1 MRISPTRPKTP
12 FIPVDVIE
20 IGDSDD
26 ESTGRPRSLSILSED
41 IEEMF
46 GTAKV
51 VPKAD
56 PDNQVAEMHL
66 DFELESIEQPVAEIE
81 IPRKESMDPV
91 GPIPSTHPAPSPS
104 AVTNT
109 ERQTL
114 SVRVIEPEASSDL
127 SSAPNSPLTPIPS
140 PIAPAQSDPSL
151 DATETDALAFQE
163 PIFFNNFRLPL
174 TFHIVA
180 LSTAKTE
187 LEDMIR
193 VSTLVRGRCGVFADW
208 HSGWRGYRGFRTRSA
223 DPDRG
228 HDQEDRLFVGAGD
241 TGGGPTS
248 SSLAY

>member
-1 MRISPTRPKTP
+1 
-12 FIPVDVIE
+12 VIE

-46 GTAKV
+46 GTPKV

-56 PDNQVAEMHL
+56 PDDQVAALQLDTTPESTEQSQTEMKT
-66 DFELESIEQPVAEIE
+66 
-81 IPRKESMDPV
+81 PRKKSMDPV
-91 GPIPSTHPAPSPS
+91 EPIHSTHSAPPPTSE
-104 AVTNT
+104 TNT
-109 ERQTL
+109 ERQSL

-140 PIAPAQSDPSL
+140 PIAPASSGPTV
-151 DATETDALAFQE
+151 DATETDALALQE

-193 VSTLVRGRCGVFADW
+193 VSILVRKWCGVVAYW
-208 HSGWRGYRGFRTRSA
+208 HSGWRRYRGF
-223 DPDRG
+223 
-228 HDQEDRLFVGAGD
+228 
-241 TGGGPTS
+241 
-248 SSLAY
+248 

>member
-1 MRISPTRPKTP
+1 
-12 FIPVDVIE
+12 
-20 IGDSDD
+20 
-26 ESTGRPRSLSILSED
+26 
-41 IEEMF
+41 MF
-46 GTAKV
+46 GTPKI

-56 PDNQVAEMHL
+56 PD
-66 DFELESIEQPVAEIE
+66 DPVAALQLDTTPESTE
-81 IPRKESMDPV
+81 QCSTELKTPRNKSMDPV
-91 GPIPSTHPAPSPS
+91 EPIPSAHPAPSPT
-104 AVTNT
+104 AETNT

-140 PIAPAQSDPSL
+140 PITPASSGPSV
-151 DATETDALAFQE
+151 DATETDVLAFQE

-193 VSTLVRGRCGVFADW
+193 VSLSVKKWCGGVADW
-208 HSGWRGYRGFRTRSA
+208 HSGWRRYRGFRTRSA

-228 HDQEDRLFVGAGD
+228 HDQEDWLLVGTGD
-241 TGGGPTS
+241 SGGCPAS